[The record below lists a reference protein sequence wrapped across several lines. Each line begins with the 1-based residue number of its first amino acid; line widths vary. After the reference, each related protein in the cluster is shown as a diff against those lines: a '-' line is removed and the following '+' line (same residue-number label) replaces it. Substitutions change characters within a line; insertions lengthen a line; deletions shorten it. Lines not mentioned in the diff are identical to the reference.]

1 MAEITSELIEIG
13 RKRGFLTYGD
23 ILERIPE
30 AGQDIDQLD
39 ELYDALS
46 ERGID
51 VVEDAKAAVE
61 TAEEAAEEKPPAE
74 EAPSEDPLRIYM
86 RDVGRISLLTQA
98 QEIELAK
105 RSEKGDPDARRRL
118 IEANLRLVISIAR
131 RYINRGLS
139 LSDLIQ
145 AGNIGLMRAVK
156 TFDWRRGFKL
166 STYATWW
173 IRQSITRTIADQG
186 RIIRIPVHMK
196 ETAGKVAR
204 ATEQLAQKLDR
215 EPSPEEIAG
224 EAGVPVERVRRVQKM
239 VQEPVSLDTPFTE
252 DGERSLFDIVQNR
265 DALSPADSAGR
276 SRVRE
281 QIEAML
287 ETLKPREQEILKLRF
302 GLKDGRTYTLEE
314 IGKTLGVT
322 RERVRQIEAKALKK
336 LRLPGR
342 RKLLEEIY

>member
-46 ERGID
+46 ERGIE
-51 VVEDAKAAVE
+51 VVEDAAEPVE
-61 TAEEAAEEKPPAE
+61 TVEAEQERAPAE
-74 EAPSEDPLRIYM
+74 EVPSEDPLRIYM
-86 RDVGRISLLTQA
+86 REVGRIPLLKQA
-98 QEIELAK
+98 QEVEYAK
-105 RSEKGDPDARRRL
+105 KLEKGDVEARRRL
-118 IEANLRLVISIAR
+118 IESNLRLVISIAR
-131 RYINRGLS
+131 RYTNRGLS
-139 LSDLIQ
+139 LADLIQ
-145 AGNIGLMRAVK
+145 AGNIGLIRAVR

-173 IRQSITRTIADQG
+173 IRQAITRSIADQG
-186 RIIRIPVHMK
+186 RTIRIPVHMK

-204 ATEQLAQKLDR
+204 ATDQLARKLDR
-215 EPSPEEIAG
+215 EPSPEEIADA
-224 EAGVPVERVRRVQKM
+224 AGVPVERVRRVQKL
-239 VQEPVSLDTPFTE
+239 VQEPMSLDTPFTE
-252 DGERSLFDIVQNR
+252 DGERNLFDIVQNR

-281 QIEAML
+281 QIETML
-287 ETLKPREQEILKLRF
+287 EALKPREQEILKLRF

-314 IGKTLGVT
+314 IGKTLGIT

>member
-1 MAEITSELIEIG
+1 
-13 RKRGFLTYGD
+13 
-23 ILERIPE
+23 
-30 AGQDIDQLD
+30 
-39 ELYDALS
+39 
-46 ERGID
+46 
-51 VVEDAKAAVE
+51 
-61 TAEEAAEEKPPAE
+61 
-74 EAPSEDPLRIYM
+74 
-86 RDVGRISLLTQA
+86 
-98 QEIELAK
+98 
-105 RSEKGDPDARRRL
+105 
-118 IEANLRLVISIAR
+118 
-131 RYINRGLS
+131 YINRGLS

-215 EPSPEEIAG
+215 QPSPEEIAG